1 MMPVRLAALVSHPI
15 QYFAPLYRELARRPD
30 ISLTVFFCARGN
42 VEGSFDS
49 GFGRTVQWDTPL
61 LGGYSSRFM
70 QNLALRPDPQR
81 FLGVVNPAVVGL
93 LRRGKFD
100 ALWLHGYYGASHWLA
115 IAAARTLHL
124 PILLRTE
131 STKSGKH
138 GAAHMMKAALMRNI
152 AGALYI
158 GSRNRSLYESFG
170 VPAQRMHFAP
180 YSVDNRFF
188 LQQAELFRGQRL
200 QLRKRFGIVGEGP
213 CILFAG
219 KLIAKKQPQ
228 ALLQAFQAVRAKHAC
243 TLLFAGDGELR
254 PVLEAQVRD
263 AQIMDVH
270 FAGFLNQ
277 TEIGAAYACA
287 DIFVLPSLYDETWGL
302 VVNEAMNFG
311 LPVVLS
317 DAVGCADDLLRQR
330 ENGFVVSA
338 SRFVIEGA
346 DAIAALVADAELRR
360 AYGARSRE
368 IIAQWDVPHTA
379 DGIVAAAHSV
389 VGFNAPH

>member
-1 MMPVRLAALVSHPI
+1 MMPVRLAALISHPI
-15 QYFAPLYRELARRPD
+15 QYFAPLYRELACRPE
-30 ISLTVFFCARGN
+30 IALTVLYCTRGN
-42 VEGSFDS
+42 LAGAFDS
-49 GFGRTVQWDTPL
+49 GFGRAIQWDTPL
-61 LGGYSSRFM
+61 LDGYSSRFIE
-70 QNLALRPDPQR
+70 NISLRPDPQR
-81 FLGVVNPAVVGL
+81 FWGVVNPAVIGV
-93 LRRGKFD
+93 LRRGNFD
-100 ALWLHGYYGASHWLA
+100 ALWLHGYYGVSHWLA
-115 IAAARTLHL
+115 IATARSLHL

-131 STKSGKH
+131 TTKSEKQ
-138 GAAHMMKAALMRNI
+138 GAAYLIKAALMRSI

-158 GSRNRSLYESFG
+158 GSRNRASYEAFG
-170 VPAQRMHFAP
+170 VAAQRMYFAP

-188 LQQAELFRGQRL
+188 LRQAELFQGQRL
-200 QLRKRFGIVGEGP
+200 QLRQRFGIVGEGP

-243 TLLFAGDGELR
+243 TLLFAGEGELR

-263 AQIMDVH
+263 GKIPDVH

-287 DIFVLPSLYDETWGL
+287 DIFVLPSLYAETWGL
-302 VVNEAMNFG
+302 VVNEAMNFA
-311 LPVVLS
+311 LPVIVS
-317 DAVGCADDLLRQR
+317 DAVGCADDLVRQR

-338 SRFVIEGA
+338 SGFATEGA

-368 IIAQWDVPHTA
+368 IIAEWDVPRTA
-379 DGIVAAAHSV
+379 DGIVAAALAVTSDASV
-389 VGFNAPH
+389 R